1 MRPAAN
7 QRVCLAF
14 MHKPNCERQND
25 LEISPVLKP
34 VLEVKPFEKTSCN
47 PLKRLVPTPGIEPGT
62 Y

>member
-14 MHKPNCERQND
+14 MHKPGRERQND

-34 VLEVKPFEKTSCN
+34 VLEVKTFQKNFLQPIEKTGADT
-47 PLKRLVPTPGIEPGT
+47 RD
-62 Y
+62 